1 MEMFQYAGSVMTQ
14 VIIMLLLIIT
24 GYILSRTGLVRDTG
38 VDQLVNIL
46 FYAVT
51 PVMIISSFCNVSF
64 TPSGAL
70 SLAVMAG
77 CAFAA
82 HGVGILL
89 SFLVFRKW
97 GGDGR
102 SVLRCSSIFSN
113 CGFMSLP
120 LAQGLLGANG
130 VFLVSVYV
138 AVHNLLIW
146 TVGLRFFTGGKM
158 SFKKAFLNPGMI
170 GILIGLPIFFF
181 GPPLPQAVTG
191 ALTHI
196 SNLNTP
202 LAMTVIGC
210 YLAAASLRPEKG
222 DGRMWAAMGLRLAA
236 VPLICLIGFRLCGI
250 SGDLLTACMIPAS
263 APVAANVVMF
273 AAKFGGDAR
282 LASRIVPIS
291 TILSIL
297 TIPVILTLTRL

>member
-1 MEMFQYAGSVMTQ
+1 MELLSYAGSVATQ
-14 VIIMLLLIIT
+14 VAVMLLLILT
-24 GYILSRTGLVRDTG
+24 GFILARAKLVDDKGT
-38 VDQLVNIL
+38 DQLVNVL

-51 PVMIISSFCNVSF
+51 PVVIVDSFLRVEF
-64 TPSGAL
+64 TPAAAL
-70 SLAVMAG
+70 SLLVMAG
-77 CAFAA
+77 CAVMAHAA
-82 HGVGILL
+82 GILL
-89 SFLVFRKW
+89 SWLVFRRW

-102 SVLRCSSIFSN
+102 SVLRASSVFSN

-120 LAQGLLGANG
+120 LAQGLLGPSG

-158 SFKKAFLNPGMI
+158 SVKKAVLNPGVI
-170 GILIGLPIFFF
+170 GVLVGLPLFFS
-181 GPPLPQAVTG
+181 GLGLPAALTG
-191 ALTHI
+191 GLTHI
-196 SNLNTP
+196 ANLNTP
-202 LAMTVIGC
+202 LAMLVIGC

-222 DGRMWAAMGLRLAA
+222 DGRMWTAMALRLLA
-236 VPLICLIGFRLCGI
+236 VPLLCLAAFKLCGL

-282 LASRIVPIS
+282 LASRIIPIS
-291 TILSIL
+291 TVVSIL
-297 TIPVILTLTRL
+297 TIPLMLTLAML